1 MKTCITMKPSVEAH
15 GAGPQETD
23 APYTIEVDMKYYN
36 ESSTVEV
43 IVKGKAD
50 GNTIGGF
57 LIEAREEGKMKPLGR
72 FTDIPEK
79 TDHLDCTGTEFGA
92 NAAEHMVSTYTYMQ

>member
-1 MKTCITMKPSVEAH
+1 MTPSVDAH
-15 GAGPQETD
+15 GADPQKTD

-36 ESSTVEV
+36 ENSTVEV
-43 IVKGKAD
+43 IVNGKAD
-50 GNTIGGF
+50 DNTIGGF

-79 TDHLDCTGTEFGA
+79 TDYLDCTGSEFGA
-92 NAAEHMVSTYTYMQ
+92 NAAEHKVSTYTYMQ

>member
-1 MKTCITMKPSVEAH
+1 MKTCITMTPSVAAH
-15 GAGPQETD
+15 GADPQKTD

-36 ESSTVEV
+36 ENSTVEV
-43 IVKGKAD
+43 IVNGKTD
-50 GNTIGGF
+50 SDTIGGF

-72 FTDIPEK
+72 FTDIPAT